1 MHIQR
6 LYWDSQSRRTFVH
19 NVGVEPT
26 LKRYNP
32 ELPLWQNVKRSPPQC
47 PSSHQNTVWWIRRA
61 FSGDLQNTLCYGFN
75 EKGIHITHWHWIGLH
90 PDTPALL
97 TNAFYYLLICWHGTS
112 SGEWNPVFLRF
123 IFQRFDFR
131 ARNNSVWQVKL
142 YCLTPQTILFGSRNT
157 IVPGTFWQYSENEM
171 YSFLKSKP
179 FSGVSVSVLLHSLA
193 VLSLYSRMHV
203 SWKRENGNLW
213 KA

>member
-32 ELPLWQNVKRSPPQC
+32 ELPFWQNVKRSPPQC

-61 FSGDLQNTLCYGFN
+61 FSGDLQNTLCYGFD

-131 ARNNSVWQVKL
+131 TRNNSVWQVKL
-142 YCLTPQTILFGSRNT
+142 YCLTPQTILFGSRNN
-157 IVPGTFWQYSENEM
+157 IVPGTFCLYSENEM
-171 YSFLKSKP
+171 YSFLKSKAS
-179 FSGVSVSVLLHSLA
+179 FRHSVCNHSHFVSRLSDFRKVRVSTKGVF
-193 VLSLYSRMHV
+193 
-203 SWKRENGNLW
+203 G
-213 KA
+213 